1 MCNSLFL
8 KKLMKKNCVLS
19 KKINGNI
26 SKINDN
32 ELRRDKYKGKNVLTL
47 ISLKKSN
54 SLNKFNINTN
64 PNIIKKMFRNDL
76 KNTKIINLI

>member
-1 MCNSLFL
+1 MICVRALVFMCVIVT
-8 KKLMKKNCVLS
+8 MKTTR
-19 KKINGNI
+19 NI

-32 ELRRDKYKGKNVLTL
+32 ELSRDKYKGKNVLTL